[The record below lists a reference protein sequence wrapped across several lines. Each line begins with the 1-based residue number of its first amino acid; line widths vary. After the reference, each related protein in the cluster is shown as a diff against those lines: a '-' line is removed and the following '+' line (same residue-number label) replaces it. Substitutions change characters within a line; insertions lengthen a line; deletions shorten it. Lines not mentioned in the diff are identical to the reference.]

1 MPMTYDEESY
11 ILDSITQIQA
21 EVHQNNLMLK
31 DLCNAVNVY
40 LSNHHQENE
49 DDFGRNVL
57 ANLISQFID
66 LSPKNRK

>member
-1 MPMTYDEESY
+1 MLMTYDEESY
-11 ILDSITQIQA
+11 ILDSITQIKA
-21 EVHQNNLMLK
+21 EVHQNNMMLK

-57 ANLISQFID
+57 ANLISNVLD
-66 LSPKNRK
+66 LSKVRK

>member
-1 MPMTYDEESY
+1 MTYDEESN

-57 ANLISQFID
+57 ANLISNVLD
-66 LSPKNRK
+66 LNKVRK